1 MEFNLTDEQIA
12 IRETVQEF
20 AEKEIAPSARERDE
34 KSEFPYE
41 IVKKLGELG
50 MCGIISS
57 PEYGGSGM
65 DFLSYVIIIE
75 ELARVDASVAVIMS
89 VTNTLAGFPLRHFG
103 SEEQKKK
110 FLIPLSK
117 GEKLGAYSLSEPQ
130 AGSDASNLVCRA
142 VRDGDDYIL
151 NGVKNFV
158 TNGSTAEI
166 IIVFAMTDKEK
177 GKKGIS
183 TFIVESDTPG
193 FSVGKV
199 EKKLGIKSSDT
210 AELVFKDCR
219 VPVANL
225 IGKEGEGMKIALTTL
240 DYGRVGIGAQA
251 LGIAQG
257 AMERAI
263 AYSQEREQFG
273 KKIIS
278 FQAIQFKISEMAV
291 NVDASRLLLY
301 RAAKLQ
307 DEGKNFTAES
317 AIAKLFASKTAMK
330 TSNQAVQ
337 IFGGNGYMREYEIER
352 FMRDAKITEIYE
364 GTSEI
369 QKIVISREIIKRYSK
384 AQG

>member
-1 MEFNLTDEQIA
+1 MDFNLSDEQIA
-12 IRETVQEF
+12 IRETVREF
-20 AEKEIAPSARERDE
+20 AEKEIAPTARERDE
-34 KSEFPYE
+34 NSEFPHE
-41 IVKKLGELG
+41 IVKKLAKLG
-50 MCGIISS
+50 MCGVVT
-57 PEYGGSGM
+57 PLEYGGSGM
-65 DFLSYVIIIE
+65 DYLSYVIFIE

-89 VTNTLAGFPLRHFG
+89 VTNTLAAFPLRKFG
-103 SEEQKKK
+103 TEEQKQK

-130 AGSDASNLVCRA
+130 AGSDASNLACTA
-142 VRDGDDYIL
+142 VLDGDHYIL

-158 TNGSTAEI
+158 TNGSNAQI

-183 TFIVESDTPG
+183 IFVVESDTPG
-193 FSVGKV
+193 FSVSKV

-210 AELVFKDCR
+210 AEIVFENCR
-219 VPVANL
+219 IPVANL
-225 IGKEGEGMKIALTTL
+225 IGEEGQGFKIALTAL

-278 FQAIQFKISEMAV
+278 FQAIQFKIAEMAV

-330 TSNQAVQ
+330 TANQAVQ

-384 AQG
+384 A

>member
-1 MEFNLTDEQIA
+1 MDFNLSDEQIA
-12 IRETVQEF
+12 IRETVREF

-34 KSEFPYE
+34 NSEFPHE
-41 IVKKLGELG
+41 IVKKLAKLG
-50 MCGIISS
+50 MCGVVA
-57 PEYGGSGM
+57 PLEYGGSGM
-65 DFLSYVIIIE
+65 DYLSYVIFIE
-75 ELARVDASVAVIMS
+75 ELARIDASVAVIMS
-89 VTNTLAGFPLRHFG
+89 VTNTLAAFPLRKFG
-103 SEEQKKK
+103 TEEQKQK

-130 AGSDASNLVCRA
+130 AGSDASNLACTA
-142 VRDGDDYIL
+142 VLDGDHYIL

-158 TNGSTAEI
+158 TNGSNAGI

-183 TFIVESDTPG
+183 IFVVESDTPG
-193 FSVGKV
+193 FSVSKV

-210 AELVFKDCR
+210 AEIVFENCR
-219 VPVANL
+219 IPVANR
-225 IGKEGEGMKIALTTL
+225 IGEEGEGFKIALTAL

-273 KKIIS
+273 KKIGS
-278 FQAIQFKISEMAV
+278 FQAIQFKIAEMAV

-307 DEGKNFTAES
+307 DEGKDFTAES

-330 TSNQAVQ
+330 TANQAVQ

-384 AQG
+384 A

>member
-1 MEFNLTDEQIA
+1 M
-12 IRETVQEF
+12 
-20 AEKEIAPSARERDE
+20 
-34 KSEFPYE
+34 
-41 IVKKLGELG
+41 
-50 MCGIISS
+50 
-57 PEYGGSGM
+57 
-65 DFLSYVIIIE
+65 
-75 ELARVDASVAVIMS
+75 
-89 VTNTLAGFPLRHFG
+89 
-103 SEEQKKK
+103 
-110 FLIPLSK
+110 
-117 GEKLGAYSLSEPQ
+117 
-130 AGSDASNLVCRA
+130 
-142 VRDGDDYIL
+142 
-151 NGVKNFV
+151 
-158 TNGSTAEI
+158 
-166 IIVFAMTDKEK
+166 VFAVTDKEK

-193 FSVGKV
+193 FSVSKV

-210 AELVFKDCR
+210 AEIVFVDCR
-219 VPVANL
+219 IPVANR
-225 IGKEGEGMKIALTTL
+225 IGEEGEGMKIAFTAL

-273 KKIIS
+273 KKISS
-278 FQAIQFKISEMAV
+278 FQAIQFKISDMAV

-330 TSNQAVQ
+330 TANQAVQ

-369 QKIVISREIIKRYSK
+369 QKIVISREFIKRYSK
-384 AQG
+384 AKR